1 MPGSVTSLP
10 ASLTRDE
17 FVARY
22 EELTGITV
30 RHREWYRAF
39 QQFKLTVILFVGGML
54 FDGGFTDDLRLATM
68 GLIVHP
74 MTQRALRELG
84 VDEDLE
90 PGPVAPREERIR
102 AVRAGSR

>member
-1 MPGSVTSLP
+1 ML
-10 ASLTRDE
+10 
-17 FVARY
+17 VA
-22 EELTGITV
+22 
-30 RHREWYRAF
+30 A
-39 QQFKLTVILFVGGML
+39 ML
-54 FDGGFTDDLRLATM
+54 FDRGVSDDLRLATM